1 MTKTNDLAEAII
13 MERTFDAP
21 VAQVWKALTDVESNA
36 AVVFR
41 SEGIQAGDRL

>member
-21 VAQVWKALTDVESNA
+21 VATSLEGIHRCGSNA

-41 SEGIQAGDRL
+41 SKGIQAGDRL